1 MDGWIDNGWMAEGYK
16 YLGSFHGGKGERVM
30 LGLRAL
36 GPKPCAALLTKVRW
50 AALRI
55 SVLGPSPC
63 PFCGQYCGVWPEA
76 SFISASQE
84 PPESLAPS
92 PNV

>member
-1 MDGWIDNGWMAEGYK
+1 MDGWLKDTSIMEVFMEESV
-16 YLGSFHGGKGERVM
+16 L
-30 LGLRAL
+30 
-36 GPKPCAALLTKVRW
+36 PLLTKVRL

-63 PFCGQYCGVWPEA
+63 PYCGQYCGVWPEA